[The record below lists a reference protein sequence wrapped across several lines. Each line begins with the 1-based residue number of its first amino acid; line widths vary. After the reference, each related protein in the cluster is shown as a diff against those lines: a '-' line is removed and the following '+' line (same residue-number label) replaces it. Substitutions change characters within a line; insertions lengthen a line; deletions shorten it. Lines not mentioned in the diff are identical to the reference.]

1 MARASIFAMVRGPAM
16 LVALS
21 CLLTTTSAMNPP
33 FIKACGTPGAGPG
46 LLLRDD
52 QALAR
57 VWLGGAQIVM
67 CTVDGVRGLQ
77 KCCEVKGVEL
87 RGSLDADA
95 VASFERACEAKTI
108 VPFRPLSEVGTVAEA
123 ATIMDIATAGDFLVA
138 KPAAKAAPANPDARS
153 PTKGLFNVFSK
164 ATAAVS
170 IFGLADDDAAPAAA
184 AAEDDAPPPA
194 EEGEPAE

>member
-1 MARASIFAMVRGPAM
+1 MVRCPAM

-95 VASFERACEAKTI
+95 VASFERACDAKTI

-138 KPAAKAAPANPDARS
+138 DPAAKGNPFAKKAAPANPDARS

-184 AAEDDAPPPA
+184 AAEDDAPPPV

>member
-1 MARASIFAMVRGPAM
+1 M

-138 KPAAKAAPANPDARS
+138 SPAKGPANPDARS

-184 AAEDDAPPPA
+184 AAEDDTPPPA